1 MKTQLDLKE
10 IEKRAFRSTYQD
22 GLWDIYFGLIVV
34 FMAIFLHRPQSGYS
48 PSNIFLMLACF
59 LVSYGL
65 FSAGK
70 KWITVPRLG
79 VAKFGEVRKRKNRTL
94 GIVLGAVIL
103 LQVALVVITAVGAF
117 DPTFGGKLGRLL
129 GQNNPGLL
137 VVASIASLMVG
148 GGMMV
153 IVSFTEFL
161 RGYYITVLMSA
172 AVFVMVLYDK
182 PLVPILIGA
191 LIVISG
197 VILLIRFIRQHPVP
211 RDEVTYE

>member
-1 MKTQLDLKE
+1 MKTQLDLKA

-34 FMAIFLHRPQSGYS
+34 FMALFLYRPQSGYR

-65 FSAGK
+65 FFAGK
-70 KWITVPRLG
+70 KWITLPRIG
-79 VAKFGEVRKRKNRTL
+79 AAKFGEVRKRKNRTL
-94 GIVLGAVIL
+94 GIVLGAFVL
-103 LQVALVVITAVGAF
+103 LQVVLVVITAVGAF
-117 DPTFGGKLGRLL
+117 DPTFGGKIGRLL
-129 GQNNPGLL
+129 GAKDPGLL

-148 GGMMV
+148 GGMMA

-161 RGYYITVLMSA
+161 RGYYITVLMAA
-172 AVFVMVLYDK
+172 AVFVMVLYNK

-197 VILLIRFIRQHPVP
+197 AIILIRFIRQHPVP
-211 RDEVTYE
+211 REEEPNE